1 MTENFMEK
9 GFRCLAAGLGW
20 FSLGLQYWLMMHAD
34 APTDPLNRTI
44 NYFSFF
50 TILTNI
56 LAAAAMTAALIAP
69 NSTPGQFFDK
79 PSVRTAI
86 ATYIIVVSVTYHLL
100 LRDLWDPQGWQ
111 KFADYA
117 LHYATPALFVLDW
130 LAFVPKGEINWS
142 TAFKALVYPLIYLA
156 WTLYH
161 GSWSGF
167 YPYPFVDVGKLGL
180 KTVLMNSAGMT
191 AGFLVLCLLLIG
203 LGKILS
209 SVAGKRAR

>member
-1 MTENFMEK
+1 MNAYRF
-9 GFRCLAAGLGW
+9 LAAALGW
-20 FSLGLQYWLMMHAD
+20 FALGLQYWLMMHAD

-44 NYFSFF
+44 NFFSFF

-56 LAAAAMTAALIAP
+56 LAAVAMTAPLVAP
-69 NSTPGQFFDK
+69 NSSLGRFFDK

-86 ATYIIVVSVTYHLL
+86 ATYIIVVGVTYHLL

-111 KFADYA
+111 KFADYT

-130 LAFVPKGEINWS
+130 LAFVPKRDAGWS
-142 TAFKALVYPLIYLA
+142 TAFKALVYPLIYLG

-167 YPYPFVDVGKLGL
+167 YPYPFVDVTKLGID
-180 KTVLMNSAGMT
+180 KVLMNSGGMT
-191 AGFLVLCLLLIG
+191 AAFLVLCLLLIG
-203 LGKILS
+203 LGKLLS
-209 SVAGKRAR
+209 SLSEK